1 LAVGS
6 EKNVAAQYDNVQA
19 TVSGRKSVARRN
31 QPVDGRHDPSRLA
44 EWLPTEDWQAVV
56 TGPWFWIS
64 LGLPPSMF
72 AIILLAIRR
81 ITLRNTRPFSN
92 LFRRRPK
99 GRS

>member
-1 LAVGS
+1 MSEQRFPVVRVWLVVTSLWAV
-6 EKNVAAQYDNVQA
+6 A
-19 TVSGRKSVARRN
+19 TILRVSR
-31 QPVDGRHDPSRLA
+31 
-44 EWLPTEDWQAVV
+44 EWLPVEDWKAVV

-81 ITLRNTRPFSN
+81 ITLRDTRPLSN

-99 GRS
+99 GCS